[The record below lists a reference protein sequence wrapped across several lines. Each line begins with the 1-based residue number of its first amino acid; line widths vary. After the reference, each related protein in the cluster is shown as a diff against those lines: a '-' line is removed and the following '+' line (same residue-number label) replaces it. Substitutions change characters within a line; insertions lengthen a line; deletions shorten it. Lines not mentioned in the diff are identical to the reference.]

1 MYRKSQEGSAASCNG
16 TGTFTF
22 PDPPASSMGV
32 IPHHAKIAKEDLA
45 EEYPLMRLDPLAVT
59 PGELLL
65 GQHMSCPRDF
75 TVSN

>member
-1 MYRKSQEGSAASCNG
+1 
-16 TGTFTF
+16 
-22 PDPPASSMGV
+22 MGV